1 MPPLRRIPAF
11 PLSAAVA
18 AALIV
23 FPLVAEGWRA
33 RVRAFNP
40 DELQHVHTAWSWA
53 RERVPYRD
61 FFEHHGP
68 VLAAVLALP
77 LRRLPVERSAVS
89 AGAFLLDVRWVFWG
103 FCLLSLLTVAL
114 MARALGGPPGAEA
127 AALLAGIPIFWENG
141 VEIRPDS
148 PAALLSAAAFLVHF
162 RSMTKGDRRPLFLSG
177 VLWGLGWTISP
188 KITFP
193 LMGVALY
200 WSALFFRER
209 AARAATLRDGLS
221 QAAGFLLPVL
231 VMAAGLA
238 REGAL
243 AGYWNFVWRGNA
255 FWNTRFSPMMVIGSI
270 ARDNTLLL
278 AAGTVG
284 VLAAPWLFP
293 AKNGNRAPGLLAFLG
308 FGLVLGLWINPV
320 PYGQSFLFLFPF
332 WALGAFGVFLILVK
346 RAAERWGARAA
357 DGLLA
362 ALLVA
367 GVFPGLLKRLQPFER
382 NLPQLQLLAV
392 VNDAVPPEGS
402 VLDAWTGLG
411 VFRPHALFYPHLH
424 REIRRTLP
432 ADWTE
437 QLRKDLVSGRLRPA
451 ALLGHREWAGLNPEL
466 DRWIDGHYAAVSGNV
481 VWVRKPPTDEDARNP
496 GPVGR
501 GSTPERR

>member
-1 MPPLRRIPAF
+1 
-11 PLSAAVA
+11 
-18 AALIV
+18 
-23 FPLVAEGWRA
+23 
-33 RVRAFNP
+33 
-40 DELQHVHTAWSWA
+40 
-53 RERVPYRD
+53 
-61 FFEHHGP
+61 
-68 VLAAVLALP
+68 
-77 LRRLPVERSAVS
+77 
-89 AGAFLLDVRWVFWG
+89 
-103 FCLLSLLTVAL
+103 
-114 MARALGGPPGAEA
+114 
-127 AALLAGIPIFWENG
+127 
-141 VEIRPDS
+141 
-148 PAALLSAAAFLVHF
+148 
-162 RSMTKGDRRPLFLSG
+162 
-177 VLWGLGWTISP
+177 
-188 KITFP
+188 
-193 LMGVALY
+193 MGVALY

-221 QAAGFLLPVL
+221 QAAGFLLPVF

-255 FWNTRFSPMMVIGSI
+255 FWNTRFSPMIVIGSI

-308 FGLVLGLWINPV
+308 LGLVLGLWINPV

-332 WALGAFGVFLILVK
+332 WALGAFGVFLMLVK
-346 RAAERWGARAA
+346 RAAERWGTRAA

-367 GVFPGLLKRLQPFER
+367 GVFPGLLRRLQPFER
-382 NLPQLQLLAV
+382 NLPQLQLLTV

-432 ADWTE
+432 ADWAE

-451 ALLGHREWAGLNPEL
+451 ALLGHREWAGINPEL
-466 DRWIDGHYAAVSGNV
+466 DRWIDDHYAAVSGNV
-481 VWVRKPPTDEDARNP
+481 VWVPKPSSDGKPSNP
-496 GPVGR
+496 RAVGR